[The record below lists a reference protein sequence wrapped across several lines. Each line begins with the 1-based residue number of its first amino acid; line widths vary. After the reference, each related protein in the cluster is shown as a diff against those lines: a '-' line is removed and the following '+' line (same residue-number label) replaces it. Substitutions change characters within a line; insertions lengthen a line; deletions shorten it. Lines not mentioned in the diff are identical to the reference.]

1 MTVLGLIRH
10 GLTDWNK
17 AGKMQGQTDIP
28 LNEEGKRQARAL
40 AVYLQQ
46 ERWRWDRISSSDLQR
61 ASATARIISDVLGL
75 GDVHLDPLLR
85 ERGFGLAEGMTVAER
100 QAKYGADL
108 EKQAGIESEEEV
120 LDRGRRYLEGL
131 MLRGEGQHVL
141 VVSHGAYLKRLF
153 SLLIPELPDVYIDN
167 ASLTV
172 VEKTSEGWSIQLHN
186 YRAHAQT

>member
-1 MTVLGLIRH
+1 QHSISPYIWGDFSCIIRFIYRIRRRADMTVLGLIRH

-100 QAKYGADL
+100 QAKYGA
-108 EKQAGIESEEEV
+108 
-120 LDRGRRYLEGL
+120 
-131 MLRGEGQHVL
+131 
-141 VVSHGAYLKRLF
+141 
-153 SLLIPELPDVYIDN
+153 
-167 ASLTV
+167 
-172 VEKTSEGWSIQLHN
+172 
-186 YRAHAQT
+186 